1 MDKVKKDNKDIK
13 DKVDKAINANKPKL
27 EKYPKPPSQSYPF
40 KIEKEIHLDNY
51 YSPEFKK
58 QYFALI

>member
-1 MDKVKKDNKDIK
+1 MDKVKNNKKDKKDIK
-13 DKVDKAINANKPKL
+13 AIINKPKL